1 MEPDLILPNPLVL
14 ISNDA
19 TETGL
24 YAAQDEAAQKVD
36 GAAAMGDFGQPQVAK
51 FDVWKISVFRGF
63 HAACR
68 RAQVRS
74 KGRRLNGY
82 KPFLRRPTVV
92 YTTIAKSHV
101 HNPMKNASFCC
112 GCQGLA

>member
-1 MEPDLILPNPLVL
+1 MQLQQLQLRCCCTVGMEPDLILPNTLVL

-51 FDVWKISVFRGF
+51 FDVWKISVFRGSMQ
-63 HAACR
+63 HAGGHR
-68 RAQVRS
+68 
-74 KGRRLNGY
+74 
-82 KPFLRRPTVV
+82 
-92 YTTIAKSHV
+92 
-101 HNPMKNASFCC
+101 
-112 GCQGLA
+112 